1 MTVAS
6 LDTIYQNIASERG
19 WQKYRLLFQLQDIFI
34 GLMEFDP
41 ANGEVLP
48 TTVDDV
54 LQRMGQDYDGKE
66 VWWNDRLQHIV
77 DFAVPAVRHI
87 LESLR
92 SRNIREYRIV
102 RPERVRETDGTCIR
116 WLSKQPGH
124 TIRQKI
130 NSRQRMM
137 GVFHD
142 TSIDTTENRLFK
154 AFLERLHT
162 LLVAKEACCKTLGI
176 ATPPETTRFIGTV
189 HRWLRGEEAAR
200 IRPWN
205 HLPPNNTLL
214 GHKHY
219 RTMWKAWI
227 ALQSLN
233 EQNQRDCE
241 HLDIIKIETLLW
253 LVAVRLNRS
262 DSVRFL
268 QSSLSIDYKELSIG
282 NGIIRIPDGLVYNG
296 TWRTLKWYSCPII
309 SHLADKACRI
319 DSMDRL
325 YSTANDTVSRIQDHF
340 FSTLDFSSKE
350 MQTQQGQEGAR
361 VKVAALDLC
370 SVLPAYTS
378 EWENGRRTAGRF
390 SQKLLYQASDEYEY
404 SCRHAKFIDGERTTY
419 SIHSI
424 LNGGKKDALEKPS
437 LDFCRTIKDQLRCET
452 CIYIVHDD
460 IDDFSYAVST
470 FKRNMENTFVQAKIL
485 PRSIAAIF
493 SRLKKIQDW
502 YLSFSRD
509 DHKTKQILVVDR
521 RDDRNLVI
529 ELDVEVDRKGLT
541 ERNPDTGGLV
551 FRRLAVKSEKPE
563 AKEEPIEPHPLN
575 GILTDND
582 ASLLAGQFSVGKVG
596 DVYHFENPLA
606 CNQNEDL
613 LDSDKY
619 TIFLSEVDDVSAGGL
634 EYHHLQGKT
643 PDIPLWSIRLPRLA
657 MRDSSGKEFI
667 LVEPDKVFVQPTG
680 KPEKIPVAK
689 EFELGTKKNF
699 YEFPLIQGEEEKQ
712 AEHYAYIENAALP
725 LKAKTN
731 CKLHLT
737 YTYGNPMP
745 YELEFRPKD
754 QSASFRI
761 LKVEW
766 ESSSHEDGVH
776 NMPYPDFVREYTWKD
791 VESVPNKKAPDEPP
805 RDITGQWLPGQYEYL
820 RKYDSKKYKT
830 TSQQNYS
837 LNKLRSSLRFPALTA
852 WNNGRSIFDADC
864 PSEFKERTLEILD
877 FIRGNKIYDIDSTVY
892 LPKNYAREWCFFLA
906 CMHKDTPKEFSDL
919 LCGTYFDHLGDES
932 YEDTKEEYFHIP
944 KWIAY
949 ALGDCSQPWQEA
961 LFKRTIDLLD
971 GKKLDGKKSEYG
983 VKILA
988 IALWRVRDFVGKFDL
1003 EKTKK
1008 LLEACLAG
1016 VQQDESLWLSA
1027 SLECILALCRLRDP
1041 DRNPSSQILEA
1052 LSSDKNP
1059 VVKNLLSA
1067 LEGVKRKG
1075 VKELKTFLKFESDG
1089 HQEGETDK
1097 GQFLLDATSGYLSG
1111 SINNDSIRVIE
1122 ADFLPD

>member
-6 LDTIYQNIASERG
+6 LDTIYQNIASEQG
-19 WQKYRLLFQLQDIFI
+19 WQKHKLLFQLQDILI

-77 DFAVPAVRHI
+77 DFAAPAVRHI

-92 SRNIREYRIV
+92 SRNIREHRIV
-102 RPERVRETDGTCIR
+102 RPERVRETDGTCLR

-130 NSRQRMM
+130 NSRHRMM

-142 TSIDTTENRLFK
+142 TSIDTTENSLFK
-154 AFLERLHT
+154 AFLERLDI
-162 LLVAKEACCKTLGI
+162 LLVAKETCCKKLKITI
-176 ATPPETTRFIGTV
+176 PPETTRFIGTV
-189 HRWLRGEEAAR
+189 HRWLRGEEAAQ

-205 HLPPNNTLL
+205 HLPPNNPLL
-214 GHKHY
+214 NDKHY
-219 RTMWKAWI
+219 RKIWMAWI
-227 ALQSLN
+227 TLQCLD
-233 EQNQRDCE
+233 EQNQRDFDD
-241 HLDIIKIETLLW
+241 LDTIKIRTLLW
-253 LVAVRLNRS
+253 LVAARLNNN

-309 SHLADKACRI
+309 SHLVEKSYRI
-319 DSMDRL
+319 DSMDGL
-325 YSTANDTVSRIQDHF
+325 YSTANDTVSRIQGHF
-340 FSTLDFSSKE
+340 FPTLDFSSKE
-350 MQTQQGQEGAR
+350 TQVQQGQEDAR

-370 SVLPAYTS
+370 SILPAYTS
-378 EWENGRRTAGRF
+378 EREYGRRTAGRF
-390 SQKLLYQASDEYEY
+390 SQKLLYQASDEHGY
-404 SCRHAKFIDGERTTY
+404 SCRHAKFISAEKTTH

-424 LNGGKKDALEKPS
+424 LNGGEKDTLEKPS

-460 IDDFSYAVST
+460 IDDFSPAVST

-502 YLSFSRD
+502 YLSFPRD

-529 ELDVEVDRKGLT
+529 ELDIVDQEGLA
-541 ERNPDTGGLV
+541 ERNPKTRGLV
-551 FRRLAVKSEKPE
+551 FRRLAVKSEKTE
-563 AKEEPIEPHPLN
+563 AKEDAIEPHPLN

-582 ASLLAGQFSVGKVG
+582 ASLLAGQFSIGKAG
-596 DVYHFENPLA
+596 DVHHFEEPLA

-613 LDSDKY
+613 PASDKY
-619 TIFLSEVDDVSAGGL
+619 TIFLSEADDVSAGGL

-643 PDIPLWSIRLPRLA
+643 PNIPLWTIRLPRLA
-657 MRDSSGKEFI
+657 MRDSSSKEFI

-689 EFELGTKKNF
+689 EFELGTKKKF

-712 AEHYAYIENAALP
+712 AEHYAYHYAYIKDSALP

-737 YTYGNPMP
+737 YTYGKPMP

-754 QSASFRI
+754 QRAGFRI

-791 VESVPNKKAPDEPP
+791 MESVPNKNAPDEPHKITGKWLP
-805 RDITGQWLPGQYEYL
+805 EQYSYLEIYDITKIKKSPKSNQQSKW
-820 RKYDSKKYKT
+820 RK
-830 TSQQNYS
+830 
-837 LNKLRSSLRFPALTA
+837 RIRFPALTA

-892 LPKNYAREWCFFLA
+892 LPKNHAREWCFFLA
-906 CMHKDTPKEFSDL
+906 CMHRDAPEEFSAL
-919 LCGTYFDHLGDES
+919 LCGKYFDHLGDES
-932 YEDTKEEYFHIP
+932 YENTRKKKDFHIP

-949 ALGDCSQPWQEA
+949 ALGDCSQPWQED
-961 LFKRTIDLLD
+961 LFKKTIGLLD
-971 GKKLDGKKSEYG
+971 GEKKEFG
-983 VKILA
+983 VRILA
-988 IALWRVRDFVGKFDL
+988 IALWRVKDFVGKFNL
-1003 EKTKK
+1003 EETKK
-1008 LLEACLAG
+1008 LLEACFAG
-1016 VQQDESLWLSA
+1016 VQQDESSCLSA

-1059 VVKNLLSA
+1059 VVDNLLSA

-1075 VKELKTFLKFESDG
+1075 VKELKTFLKFEGEEAQEDG
-1089 HQEGETDK
+1089 ADK

-1122 ADFLPD
+1122 ADFSP